1 MPLKHGH
8 SPEVVHSNI
17 KEMVAAGHPV
27 KQAVAAAL
35 AMKRKSKKM
44 AEGGMVD
51 PDDDMDLGTDNA
63 EGAQRSL
70 AEIQEAGR
78 SLPQD
83 IASPEMEMHSDH
95 LAKALYKQSQ
105 DMDKLSFA
113 EGGLVEGMEDEL
125 NGNEPSMAMP
135 GETDEPMSA
144 EPVHPAPPEHA
155 AVSLSEAQKAAIME
169 RKRKR
174 KFL

>member
-1 MPLKHGH
+1 MPMKHGH
-8 SPEVVHSNI
+8 SPEVVHQNI
-17 KEMVAAGHPV
+17 KEMVAAGHPL

-51 PDDDMDLGTDNA
+51 PDDDMDLGTDNS
-63 EGAQRSL
+63 EDAQRSL
-70 AEIQEAGR
+70 AEIQKAGR

-83 IASPEMEMHSDH
+83 IASPEMEEHSDH
-95 LAKALYKQSQ
+95 LAKALYKQAQ
-105 DMDKLSFA
+105 DEEKLHFA
-113 EGGLVEGMEDEL
+113 DGGLIEGMEDRED
-125 NGNEPSMAMP
+125 GNEPSMAMP
-135 GETDEPMSA
+135 ADTDEPMSA
-144 EPVHPAPPEHA
+144 EPEHPAPLEHA
-155 AVSLSEAQKAAIME
+155 VVSLNEVQKQAIMD